1 MLCTNLLCTKNCA
14 GNEGY
19 SMTENKIILEEN
31 KNYYERFSLAVERIR
46 MIHTELWDQS
56 VTLADKHLNSYFIK
70 TSYFAL
76 QLSEIYNLS
85 KNNILKTL
93 TESELFHLNQG
104 LYEDIAP
111 AKYETS
117 YTNPAYAVKRF
128 GAETGLYLSALY
140 AELHSNIPNAIEER
154 LFNLT
159 TIFELF
165 IEIYN
170 LFEDSDCKPEQIRSA
185 LYYYFFD
192 YSDVTIKAG
201 LNDMLNPEM
210 SFIKDIIMNENLE
223 DLRYLYF
230 SGEYVTDNE
239 VKTAKYLNSLPQE
252 KIDSIAHTFT
262 QGIIKGYKV
271 YNMDMSGKKT
281 VNIRYPLGF
290 ERIIKSAVLQF
301 RENGLEPVIYR
312 ASFAI
317 GSRTSMYK
325 VGFHGASANKQF
337 EYDHRNDLALIFDKG
352 YADRQLSEYK
362 LAYESMKDAAAEF
375 AGPALI
381 ESFGEKP
388 FTPFE
393 KDCLPKYSDKH
404 QKQLIAFR
412 SEKGMLTNNYI
423 PQDKI
428 SFTII
433 AFPVPDIGRKFE
445 KIFEETVK
453 VNTLDS
459 DKYEKIQTNIINAL
473 DKGDYV
479 TVTGRGNNHTDM
491 KINLVKKTVPEKQT
505 VFENCLDDVNIPLG
519 EVFTSPELKGTEGVL
534 HVTEVY
540 LDNLKYKDLELK
552 FKDGCVTDY
561 TCKNFENEEENKKY
575 IHENVLYRHD
585 TLPIG
590 EFAIGTN
597 TTAYMMG
604 LKYNISG
611 LLPILIAEK
620 TGPHFAVGDTCFS
633 HEEDLVT
640 YNPDGKQ
647 MVAKENDFSKLRN
660 SEPEKAYFNCHTD
673 ITIPYSELGDIV
685 VHTENDEKITIIKN
699 GRFVLAGTEALNEV
713 FED

>member
-1 MLCTNLLCTKNCA
+1 MGCIMTNIKQIADDNIKY
-14 GNEGY
+14 E
-19 SMTENKIILEEN
+19 
-31 KNYYERFSLAVERIR
+31 ERFSLAVNRIR
-46 MIHTELWDQS
+46 TIHTELWDQTI
-56 VTLADKHLNSYFIK
+56 TLSDKHLNSYFIK

-85 KNNILKTL
+85 KSGILRTL
-93 TESELFHLNQG
+93 TETELFHLNKC
-104 LYEDIAP
+104 LYEDIE
-111 AKYETS
+111 KGRYETS

-128 GAETGLYLSALY
+128 GQETGVYLSALY
-140 AELHSNIPNAIEER
+140 AELRSNIPSAIEER

-170 LFEDSDCKPEQIRSA
+170 LFEEPDFKPEQIKSA

-192 YSDVTIKAG
+192 YSDITIKAG

-230 SGEYVTDNE
+230 FGEYVTENE
-239 VKTAKYLNSLPQE
+239 INIAKYLNSLSQD
-252 KIDSIAHTFT
+252 KIDSIARTFT

-271 YNMDMSGKKT
+271 YNMDMSCKKT

-290 ERIIKSAVLQF
+290 ERIIKSAVSQF
-301 RENGLEPVIYR
+301 RDSGLEPVIYR
-312 ASFAI
+312 ASTAI
-317 GSRTSMYK
+317 TARTSMYK
-325 VGFHGASANKQF
+325 VGFHGASANKQY
-337 EYDHRNDLALIFDKG
+337 EYDHRNDLAIIFDKG
-352 YADRQLSEYK
+352 FADRQLSEYK
-362 LAYESMKDAAAEF
+362 LAYESMKDSAGEF

-388 FTPFE
+388 FTPVE

-433 AFPVPDIGRKFE
+433 AFPVPDIGKNFE

-459 DKYEKIQTNIINAL
+459 DKYEKIQTKIISAL

-479 TVTGRGNNHTDM
+479 TVTGRGNNHTDI
-491 KINLVKKTVPEKQT
+491 KVNLVKKTDPEKQT

-519 EVFTSPELKGTEGVL
+519 EVFTSPELKGTEGIL

-540 LDNLKYKDLELK
+540 LDNLKYKELELT

-561 TCKNFENEEENKKY
+561 TCKNFDNEADNKKY

-633 HEEDLVT
+633 HEEELVT
-640 YNPDGKQ
+640 CNPDGRQ

-673 ITIPYSELGDIV
+673 ITIPYSELGDII
-685 VHTENDEKITIIKN
+685 VHTCSGGTIDIIKN
-699 GRFVLAGTEALNEV
+699 GRFVLEGTEALNEV
-713 FED
+713 FDD

>member
-1 MLCTNLLCTKNCA
+1 MGCIMTNIKQIADDNIKY
-14 GNEGY
+14 E
-19 SMTENKIILEEN
+19 
-31 KNYYERFSLAVERIR
+31 ERFSLAVNRIR
-46 MIHTELWDQS
+46 TIHTELWDQTI
-56 VTLADKHLNSYFIK
+56 TLSDKHLNSYFIK

-85 KNNILKTL
+85 KSGILRTL
-93 TESELFHLNQG
+93 TETELFHLNKC
-104 LYEDIAP
+104 LYEDIE
-111 AKYETS
+111 KGRYETS

-128 GAETGLYLSALY
+128 GQETGVYLSALY
-140 AELHSNIPNAIEER
+140 AELRSNIPSAIEER

-170 LFEDSDCKPEQIRSA
+170 LFEEPDFKPEQIKSA

-192 YSDVTIKAG
+192 YSDITIKAG

-230 SGEYVTDNE
+230 FGEYVTENE
-239 VKTAKYLNSLPQE
+239 INIAKYLNSLSQD
-252 KIDSIAHTFT
+252 KIDSIARTFT

-271 YNMDMSGKKT
+271 YNMDMSCKKT

-290 ERIIKSAVLQF
+290 ERIIKSAVSQF
-301 RENGLEPVIYR
+301 RNSGLEPVIYR
-312 ASFAI
+312 ASTAI
-317 GSRTSMYK
+317 TARTSMYK
-325 VGFHGASANKQF
+325 VGFHGASANKQY
-337 EYDHRNDLALIFDKG
+337 EYDHRNDLAIIFDKG
-352 YADRQLSEYK
+352 FADRQLSEYR
-362 LAYESMKDAAAEF
+362 LAYESMKDSAGEF

-388 FTPFE
+388 FTPVE

-433 AFPVPDIGRKFE
+433 AFPVPDIGKKFE

-459 DKYEKIQTNIINAL
+459 DKYEKIQTKIISAL

-479 TVTGRGNNHTDM
+479 TVTGRGNNHTDI
-491 KINLVKKTVPEKQT
+491 KVNLVKKTDPEKQT

-519 EVFTSPELKGTEGVL
+519 EVFTSPELKGTEGIL

-540 LDNLKYKDLELK
+540 LDNLKYKELELT

-561 TCKNFENEEENKKY
+561 TCKNFDNEADNKKY

-633 HEEDLVT
+633 HEEELVT
-640 YNPDGKQ
+640 CNPDGRQ

-673 ITIPYSELGDIV
+673 ITIPYSELGDII
-685 VHTENDEKITIIKN
+685 VHTDSGETIDIIKN
-699 GRFVLAGTEALNEV
+699 GRFVLEGTEALNEV
-713 FED
+713 FDD

>member
-1 MLCTNLLCTKNCA
+1 MGCIMTNIKQIADDNIKY
-14 GNEGY
+14 E
-19 SMTENKIILEEN
+19 
-31 KNYYERFSLAVERIR
+31 ERFSLAVNRIR
-46 MIHTELWDQS
+46 TIHTELWDQTI
-56 VTLADKHLNSYFIK
+56 TLSDKHLNSYFIK

-85 KNNILKTL
+85 KSGILRTL
-93 TESELFHLNQG
+93 TETELFHLNKC
-104 LYEDIAP
+104 LYEDIE
-111 AKYETS
+111 KGRYETS

-128 GAETGLYLSALY
+128 GQETGVYLSALY
-140 AELHSNIPNAIEER
+140 AELRSNIPSAIEER

-170 LFEDSDCKPEQIRSA
+170 LFEEPDFKPEQIKSA

-192 YSDVTIKAG
+192 YSDITIKAG

-230 SGEYVTDNE
+230 FGEYVTENE
-239 VKTAKYLNSLPQE
+239 INIAKYLNRLSQD
-252 KIDSIAHTFT
+252 KIDSIARTFT

-290 ERIIKSAVLQF
+290 ERIIKSAISQF
-301 RENGLEPVIYR
+301 RDNGLEPVIYR
-312 ASFAI
+312 ASTAI
-317 GSRTSMYK
+317 TARTSMYK

-352 YADRQLSEYK
+352 FADRQLSEYK
-362 LAYESMKDAAAEF
+362 LAYEAMKDSAGEF

-388 FTPFE
+388 FTPVE

-433 AFPVPDIGRKFE
+433 AFPVPDIGKYFE

-459 DKYEKIQTNIINAL
+459 DKYEKIQTKIISAL

-479 TVTGRGNNHTDM
+479 TVTGRGSNHTDI
-491 KINLVKKTVPEKQT
+491 KVNLVKKTDPEKQT
-505 VFENCLDDVNIPLG
+505 VFENCLADVNIPLG
-519 EVFTSPELKGTEGVL
+519 EVFTSPELKGTEGIL

-540 LDNLKYKDLELK
+540 LDNLKYKELELT

-561 TCKNFENEEENKKY
+561 TCKNFENEADNKKY

-633 HEEDLVT
+633 HEEELVT

-673 ITIPYSELGDIV
+673 ITIPYSELGDII
-685 VHTENDEKITIIKN
+685 VHTGSGETIDIIKN
-699 GRFVLAGTEALNEV
+699 GRFVLEGTEALNEV
-713 FED
+713 FDD

>member
-1 MLCTNLLCTKNCA
+1 MGCIMTNIKQITDDNIKY
-14 GNEGY
+14 E
-19 SMTENKIILEEN
+19 
-31 KNYYERFSLAVERIR
+31 ERFSLAVNRIR
-46 MIHTELWDQS
+46 TIHTELWDQTI
-56 VTLADKHLNSYFIK
+56 TLSDKHLNSYFIK

-85 KNNILKTL
+85 KSGILRTL
-93 TESELFHLNQG
+93 TETELFHLNKC
-104 LYEDIAP
+104 LYEGIE
-111 AKYETS
+111 KGRYETS

-128 GAETGLYLSALY
+128 GQETGVYLSALY
-140 AELHSNIPNAIEER
+140 AELRSNIPSAIEER

-170 LFEDSDCKPEQIRSA
+170 LFEEPDFKPEQIKSA

-192 YSDVTIKAG
+192 YSDITIKAG

-230 SGEYVTDNE
+230 FGEYVTENE
-239 VKTAKYLNSLPQE
+239 INIAKYLNSLSQD
-252 KIDSIAHTFT
+252 KIDSIARTFT

-271 YNMDMSGKKT
+271 YNMDMSCKKT

-290 ERIIKSAVLQF
+290 ERIIKSAVSQF
-301 RENGLEPVIYR
+301 RDSGLEPVIYR
-312 ASFAI
+312 ASTAI
-317 GSRTSMYK
+317 TARTSMYK
-325 VGFHGASANKQF
+325 VGFHGASANKQY
-337 EYDHRNDLALIFDKG
+337 EYDHRNDLAIIFDKG
-352 YADRQLSEYK
+352 FADRQLSEYK
-362 LAYESMKDAAAEF
+362 LAYESMKDSAGEF

-388 FTPFE
+388 FTPVE

-433 AFPVPDIGRKFE
+433 AFPVPDIGKNFE

-459 DKYEKIQTNIINAL
+459 DKYEKIQTKIISAL

-479 TVTGRGNNHTDM
+479 TVTGRGNNHTDI
-491 KINLVKKTVPEKQT
+491 KVNLVKKTDPEKQT

-519 EVFTSPELKGTEGVL
+519 EVFTSPELKGTEGIL

-540 LDNLKYKDLELK
+540 LDNLKYKELELT

-561 TCKNFENEEENKKY
+561 TCKNFDNEADNKKY

-585 TLPIG
+585 TLPIS

-633 HEEDLVT
+633 HEEELVT
-640 YNPDGKQ
+640 CNPDGRQ

-673 ITIPYSELGDIV
+673 ITIPYSELGDII
-685 VHTENDEKITIIKN
+685 VHTCSGETINIIKN
-699 GRFVLAGTEALNEV
+699 GRFVLEGTEALNEV
-713 FED
+713 FDD

>member
-1 MLCTNLLCTKNCA
+1 MGCIMTNIKQIADDNIKY
-14 GNEGY
+14 E
-19 SMTENKIILEEN
+19 
-31 KNYYERFSLAVERIR
+31 ERFSLAVNRIR
-46 MIHTELWDQS
+46 TIHTELWDQTI
-56 VTLADKHLNSYFIK
+56 TLSDKHLNSYFIK

-85 KNNILKTL
+85 KSGILRTL
-93 TESELFHLNQG
+93 TETELFHLNKC
-104 LYEDIAP
+104 LYEDIE
-111 AKYETS
+111 KGRYETS

-128 GAETGLYLSALY
+128 GQETGVYLSALY
-140 AELHSNIPNAIEER
+140 AELRSNIPSAIEER

-170 LFEDSDCKPEQIRSA
+170 LFEEPDFKPEQIKSA

-192 YSDVTIKAG
+192 YSDITIKAG

-230 SGEYVTDNE
+230 FGEYVTENE
-239 VKTAKYLNSLPQE
+239 INIAKYLNSLSQD
-252 KIDSIAHTFT
+252 KIDSIARTFT

-271 YNMDMSGKKT
+271 YNMDMSCKKT

-290 ERIIKSAVLQF
+290 ERIIKSAVSQF
-301 RENGLEPVIYR
+301 RDSGLEPVIYR
-312 ASFAI
+312 ASTAI
-317 GSRTSMYK
+317 TARTSMYK
-325 VGFHGASANKQF
+325 VGFHGASANKQY
-337 EYDHRNDLALIFDKG
+337 EYDHRNDLAIIFDKG
-352 YADRQLSEYK
+352 FADRQLSEYK
-362 LAYESMKDAAAEF
+362 LAYESMKDSAGEF
-375 AGPALI
+375 AGPSLI

-388 FTPFE
+388 FTPVE

-433 AFPVPDIGRKFE
+433 AFPVPDIGKNFE

-459 DKYEKIQTNIINAL
+459 DKYEKIQTKIISAL

-479 TVTGRGNNHTDM
+479 TVTGRGNNHTDI
-491 KINLVKKTVPEKQT
+491 KVNLVKKTDPEKQT

-519 EVFTSPELKGTEGVL
+519 EVFTSPELKGTEGIL

-540 LDNLKYKDLELK
+540 LDNLKYKELELT

-561 TCKNFENEEENKKY
+561 TCKNFDNEADNKKY

-633 HEEDLVT
+633 HEEELVT
-640 YNPDGKQ
+640 CNPDGRQ

-673 ITIPYSELGDIV
+673 ITIPYSELGDII
-685 VHTENDEKITIIKN
+685 VHTCSGGTIDIIKN
-699 GRFVLAGTEALNEV
+699 GRFVLEGTEALNEV
-713 FED
+713 FDD

>member
-1 MLCTNLLCTKNCA
+1 MGCIMTNIKQIADDNIK
-14 GNEGY
+14 Y
-19 SMTENKIILEEN
+19 D
-31 KNYYERFSLAVERIR
+31 ERFSLAVNRIR
-46 MIHTELWDQS
+46 TIHTELWDQTI
-56 VTLADKHLNSYFIK
+56 TLSDKHLNSYFIK

-85 KNNILKTL
+85 KSGILRTL
-93 TESELFHLNQG
+93 TETELFHLNKC
-104 LYEDIAP
+104 LYEDIE
-111 AKYETS
+111 KGRYETS

-128 GAETGLYLSALY
+128 GQETGVYLSALY
-140 AELHSNIPNAIEER
+140 AELRSNIPSAIEER

-170 LFEDSDCKPEQIRSA
+170 LFEEPDFKPEQIKSA

-192 YSDVTIKAG
+192 YSDITIKAG

-230 SGEYVTDNE
+230 FGEYVTENE
-239 VKTAKYLNSLPQE
+239 INIAKYLNSLSQD
-252 KIDSIAHTFT
+252 KIDSIARTFT

-271 YNMDMSGKKT
+271 YNMDMSCKKT

-290 ERIIKSAVLQF
+290 ERIIKSAVSQF
-301 RENGLEPVIYR
+301 RDSGLEPVIYR
-312 ASFAI
+312 ASTAI
-317 GSRTSMYK
+317 TARTSMYK
-325 VGFHGASANKQF
+325 IGFHGASANKQY
-337 EYDHRNDLALIFDKG
+337 EYDHRNDLAIIFDKG
-352 YADRQLSEYK
+352 FADRQLSEYK
-362 LAYESMKDAAAEF
+362 LAYESMKDSAGEF

-388 FTPFE
+388 FTPVE

-433 AFPVPDIGRKFE
+433 AFPVPDIGKNFE

-459 DKYEKIQTNIINAL
+459 DKYEKIQTKIISAL

-479 TVTGRGNNHTDM
+479 TVTGRGNNHTDI
-491 KINLVKKTVPEKQT
+491 KVNLVKKTDPEKQT

-519 EVFTSPELKGTEGVL
+519 EVFTSPELKGTEGIL

-540 LDNLKYKDLELK
+540 LDNLKYKELELT

-561 TCKNFENEEENKKY
+561 TCKNFDNEADNKKY

-633 HEEDLVT
+633 HEEELVT
-640 YNPDGKQ
+640 CNPDGRQ

-660 SEPEKAYFNCHTD
+660 CEPEKAYFNCHTD
-673 ITIPYSELGDIV
+673 ITIPYSELGDII
-685 VHTENDEKITIIKN
+685 VHTCSGETIDIIKN
-699 GRFVLAGTEALNEV
+699 GRFVLEGTEALNEV
-713 FED
+713 FDD

>member
-1 MLCTNLLCTKNCA
+1 MGCI
-14 GNEGY
+14 
-19 SMTENKIILEEN
+19 MTDIKQIADDNIKYE
-31 KNYYERFSLAVERIR
+31 ERFSLAVNRIR
-46 MIHTELWDQS
+46 TIHTELWDQTI
-56 VTLADKHLNSYFIK
+56 TLSDKHLNSYFIK

-85 KNNILKTL
+85 KSGILRTL
-93 TESELFHLNQG
+93 TETELFHLNKC
-104 LYEDIAP
+104 LYEDIE
-111 AKYETS
+111 KGRYETS

-128 GAETGLYLSALY
+128 GQETGVYLSALY
-140 AELHSNIPNAIEER
+140 AELRSNIPSAIEER

-170 LFEDSDCKPEQIRSA
+170 LFEEPDFKPEQIKSA

-192 YSDVTIKAG
+192 YSDITIKAG

-230 SGEYVTDNE
+230 FGEYVTENE
-239 VKTAKYLNSLPQE
+239 INIAKYLNSLSQD
-252 KIDSIAHTFT
+252 KIDSIARTFT

-271 YNMDMSGKKT
+271 YNMDMSCKKT

-290 ERIIKSAVLQF
+290 ERIIKSAVSQF
-301 RENGLEPVIYR
+301 RDSGLEPVIYR
-312 ASFAI
+312 ASTAI
-317 GSRTSMYK
+317 TARTSMYK
-325 VGFHGASANKQF
+325 VGFHGASANKQY
-337 EYDHRNDLALIFDKG
+337 EYDHRNDLAIIFDKG
-352 YADRQLSEYK
+352 FADRQLSEYK
-362 LAYESMKDAAAEF
+362 LAYESMKDSAGEF

-388 FTPFE
+388 FTPVE

-433 AFPVPDIGRKFE
+433 AFPVPDIGKNFE

-459 DKYEKIQTNIINAL
+459 DKYEKIQTKIISAL

-479 TVTGRGNNHTDM
+479 TVTGRGNNHTDI
-491 KINLVKKTVPEKQT
+491 KVNLVKKTDPEKQT

-519 EVFTSPELKGTEGVL
+519 EVFTSPELKGTEGIL

-540 LDNLKYKDLELK
+540 LDNLKYKELELT

-561 TCKNFENEEENKKY
+561 TCKNFDNEADNKKY

-633 HEEDLVT
+633 HEEELVT
-640 YNPDGKQ
+640 CNPDGRQ

-673 ITIPYSELGDIV
+673 ITIPYSELGDII
-685 VHTENDEKITIIKN
+685 VHTDSGETINIIKN
-699 GRFVLAGTEALNEV
+699 GRFVLEGTEALNEV
-713 FED
+713 FDD

>member
-1 MLCTNLLCTKNCA
+1 MGRIMTKIKLIA
-14 GNEGY
+14 D
-19 SMTENKIILEEN
+19 ENIKYE
-31 KNYYERFSLAVERIR
+31 ERFNLAVNRIR
-46 MIHTELWDQS
+46 TIHTELWDQT
-56 VTLADKHLNSYFIK
+56 VTLSDKHLNSYFIK

-85 KNNILKTL
+85 KSGVLRTL
-93 TESELFHLNQG
+93 TETELFHLNKS
-104 LYEDIAP
+104 LYEDIEADR
-111 AKYETS
+111 YETS

-128 GAETGLYLSALY
+128 SQETGLYLSALY
-140 AELHSNIPNAIEER
+140 AELRSNIPNAIEEH

-170 LFEDSDCKPEQIRSA
+170 LFEEPDCKPEQIKSA

-192 YSDVTIKAG
+192 YSDITIKAG
-201 LNDMLNPEM
+201 LNNMLNPEM
-210 SFIKDIIMNENLE
+210 SFIKDIIINENLE

-230 SGEYVTDNE
+230 FGEYVTENE
-239 VKTAKYLNSLPQE
+239 INIAKYLNRLSQD
-252 KIDSIAHTFT
+252 KIDSIARTFT

-290 ERIIKSAVLQF
+290 ERIIKSAISQF
-301 RENGLEPVIYR
+301 RDNGLEPVIYR
-312 ASFAI
+312 ASTAI
-317 GSRTSMYK
+317 TARTSMYK

-352 YADRQLSEYK
+352 FADRQLSEYK
-362 LAYESMKDAAAEF
+362 LAYEAMKDSASEF

-388 FTPFE
+388 FTPIE

-404 QKQLIAFR
+404 QKQLITFR

-433 AFPVPDIGRKFE
+433 AFPVPDIGKDFE
-445 KIFEETVK
+445 RIFEETVK

-459 DKYEKIQTNIINAL
+459 DKYEKIQTKIISAL

-479 TVTGRGNNHTDM
+479 TVTGRGSNHTDI
-491 KINLVKKTVPEKQT
+491 KVNLVKKTDPEKQT
-505 VFENCLDDVNIPLG
+505 VFENCLADVNIPLG
-519 EVFTSPELKGTEGVL
+519 EVFTSPELKGTEGIL

-540 LDNLKYKDLELK
+540 LDNLKYKELELT
-552 FKDGCVTDY
+552 FKDGCVIDY
-561 TCKNFENEEENKKY
+561 TCKNFENEADNKKY

-633 HEEDLVT
+633 HEEELVT

-673 ITIPYSELGDIV
+673 ITIPYSELGDII
-685 VHTENDEKITIIKN
+685 VHTGSGETIDIIKN
-699 GRFVLAGTEALNEV
+699 GRFVLEGTEALNEV
-713 FED
+713 FDD

>member
-1 MLCTNLLCTKNCA
+1 MGCIMTNIKQIADDNIK
-14 GNEGY
+14 Y
-19 SMTENKIILEEN
+19 D
-31 KNYYERFSLAVERIR
+31 ERFSLAVNRIR
-46 MIHTELWDQS
+46 TIHTELWDQTI
-56 VTLADKHLNSYFIK
+56 TLSDKHLNSYFIK

-85 KNNILKTL
+85 KSGILRTL
-93 TESELFHLNQG
+93 TETELFHLNKC
-104 LYEDIAP
+104 LYEDIE
-111 AKYETS
+111 KGRYETS

-128 GAETGLYLSALY
+128 GQETGVYLSALY
-140 AELHSNIPNAIEER
+140 AELRSNIPSAIEER

-170 LFEDSDCKPEQIRSA
+170 LFEEPDFKPEQIKSA

-192 YSDVTIKAG
+192 YSDITIKAG

-230 SGEYVTDNE
+230 FGEYVTENE
-239 VKTAKYLNSLPQE
+239 INIAKYLNSLSQD
-252 KIDSIAHTFT
+252 KIDSIARTFT

-271 YNMDMSGKKT
+271 YNMDMSCKKT

-290 ERIIKSAVLQF
+290 ERIIKSAVSQF
-301 RENGLEPVIYR
+301 RDSGLEPVIYR
-312 ASFAI
+312 ASTAI
-317 GSRTSMYK
+317 TARTSMYK
-325 VGFHGASANKQF
+325 IGFHGASANKQY
-337 EYDHRNDLALIFDKG
+337 EYDHRNDLAIIFDKG
-352 YADRQLSEYK
+352 FADRQLSEYK
-362 LAYESMKDAAAEF
+362 LAYESMKDSAGEF

-388 FTPFE
+388 FTPVE

-433 AFPVPDIGRKFE
+433 AFPVPDIGKNFE

-459 DKYEKIQTNIINAL
+459 DKYEKIQTKIISAL

-479 TVTGRGNNHTDM
+479 TVTGRGNNHTDI
-491 KINLVKKTVPEKQT
+491 KVNLVKKTDPEKQT

-519 EVFTSPELKGTEGVL
+519 EVFTSPELKGTEGIL

-540 LDNLKYKDLELK
+540 LDNLKYKELELT

-561 TCKNFENEEENKKY
+561 TCKNFDNEADNKKY

-633 HEEDLVT
+633 HEEELVT
-640 YNPDGKQ
+640 CNPDGRQ

-673 ITIPYSELGDIV
+673 ITIPYSELGDII
-685 VHTENDEKITIIKN
+685 VHTDSGETINIIKN
-699 GRFVLAGTEALNEV
+699 GRFVLEGTEALNEV
-713 FED
+713 FDD

>member
-1 MLCTNLLCTKNCA
+1 MGCIMTNIKQIADDNIKY
-14 GNEGY
+14 E
-19 SMTENKIILEEN
+19 
-31 KNYYERFSLAVERIR
+31 ERFSLAVNRIR
-46 MIHTELWDQS
+46 TIHTELWDQTI
-56 VTLADKHLNSYFIK
+56 TLSDKHLNSYCIK

-85 KNNILKTL
+85 KSGILRTL
-93 TESELFHLNQG
+93 TETELFHLNKC
-104 LYEDIAP
+104 LYEDIE
-111 AKYETS
+111 KGRYETS

-128 GAETGLYLSALY
+128 GQETGVYLSALY
-140 AELHSNIPNAIEER
+140 AELRSNIPSAIEER

-170 LFEDSDCKPEQIRSA
+170 LFEEPDFKPEQIKSA

-192 YSDVTIKAG
+192 YSDITIKAG

-230 SGEYVTDNE
+230 FGEYVTENE
-239 VKTAKYLNSLPQE
+239 INIAKYLNSLSQD
-252 KIDSIAHTFT
+252 KIDSIARTFT

-271 YNMDMSGKKT
+271 YNMDMSCKKT

-290 ERIIKSAVLQF
+290 ERIIKSAVSQF
-301 RENGLEPVIYR
+301 RDSGLEPVIYR
-312 ASFAI
+312 ASTAI
-317 GSRTSMYK
+317 TARTSMYK
-325 VGFHGASANKQF
+325 VGFHGASANKQY
-337 EYDHRNDLALIFDKG
+337 EYDHRNDLAIIFDKG
-352 YADRQLSEYK
+352 FADRQLSEYK
-362 LAYESMKDAAAEF
+362 LAYESMKDSAGEF

-388 FTPFE
+388 FTPVE

-433 AFPVPDIGRKFE
+433 AFPVPDIGKNFE

-459 DKYEKIQTNIINAL
+459 DKYEKIQTKIISAL

-479 TVTGRGNNHTDM
+479 TVTGRGNNHTDI
-491 KINLVKKTVPEKQT
+491 KVNLVKKTDPEKQT

-519 EVFTSPELKGTEGVL
+519 EVFTSPELKGTEGIL

-540 LDNLKYKDLELK
+540 LDNLKYKELELT

-561 TCKNFENEEENKKY
+561 TCKNFDNEADNKKY

-633 HEEDLVT
+633 HEEELVT
-640 YNPDGKQ
+640 CNPDGRQ

-673 ITIPYSELGDIV
+673 ITIPYSELGDII
-685 VHTENDEKITIIKN
+685 VHTCSGETIDIIKN
-699 GRFVLAGTEALNEV
+699 GRFVLEGTEALNEV
-713 FED
+713 FDD

>member
-1 MLCTNLLCTKNCA
+1 
-14 GNEGY
+14 
-19 SMTENKIILEEN
+19 MTENKIILEEN

-76 QLSEIYNLS
+76 QLNEIYNLS

-104 LYEDIAP
+104 LYEDIDP

-388 FTPFE
+388 FAPVE

-473 DKGDYV
+473 DKGNYV

-491 KINLVKKTVPEKQT
+491 KINLVKKTAPEKQA

-561 TCKNFENEEENKKY
+561 ACKNFENEEENKKY

-699 GRFVLAGTEALNEV
+699 GRFVLEGTEALNEV

>member
-1 MLCTNLLCTKNCA
+1 MGCIMTNIKQIADDNIKY
-14 GNEGY
+14 E
-19 SMTENKIILEEN
+19 
-31 KNYYERFSLAVERIR
+31 ERFSLAVNRIR
-46 MIHTELWDQS
+46 TIHTELWDQTI
-56 VTLADKHLNSYFIK
+56 TLSDKHLNSYFIK

-85 KNNILKTL
+85 KSGILRTL
-93 TESELFHLNQG
+93 TETELFHLNKC
-104 LYEDIAP
+104 LYEDIE
-111 AKYETS
+111 KGRYETS

-128 GAETGLYLSALY
+128 GQETGVYLSALY
-140 AELHSNIPNAIEER
+140 AELRSNIPSAIEER

-170 LFEDSDCKPEQIRSA
+170 LFEEPDFKPEQIKSA

-192 YSDVTIKAG
+192 YSDITIKAG

-230 SGEYVTDNE
+230 FGEYVTENE
-239 VKTAKYLNSLPQE
+239 INIAKYLNSLSQD
-252 KIDSIAHTFT
+252 KIDSIARTFT

-271 YNMDMSGKKT
+271 YNMDMSCKKT

-290 ERIIKSAVLQF
+290 ERIIKSAVSQF
-301 RENGLEPVIYR
+301 RDSGLEPVIYR
-312 ASFAI
+312 ASTAI
-317 GSRTSMYK
+317 TARTSMYK
-325 VGFHGASANKQF
+325 VGFHGASANKQY
-337 EYDHRNDLALIFDKG
+337 EYDHRNDLAIIFDKG
-352 YADRQLSEYK
+352 FADRQLSEYK
-362 LAYESMKDAAAEF
+362 LAYESMKDSAGEF

-388 FTPFE
+388 FTPVE

-433 AFPVPDIGRKFE
+433 AFPVPDIGKNFE

-459 DKYEKIQTNIINAL
+459 DKYEKIQTKIISAL

-479 TVTGRGNNHTDM
+479 TVTGRGNNHTDI
-491 KINLVKKTVPEKQT
+491 KVNLVKKTDPEKQT

-519 EVFTSPELKGTEGVL
+519 EVFTSPELKGTEGIL

-540 LDNLKYKDLELK
+540 LDNLKYKELELT

-561 TCKNFENEEENKKY
+561 TCKNFDNEADNKKY

-633 HEEDLVT
+633 HEEELVT
-640 YNPDGKQ
+640 CNPDGRQ

-660 SEPEKAYFNCHTD
+660 CEPEKAYFNCHTD
-673 ITIPYSELGDIV
+673 ITIPYSELGDIII
-685 VHTENDEKITIIKN
+685 HTCSGETIDIIKN
-699 GRFVLAGTEALNEV
+699 GRFVLEGTEALNEV
-713 FED
+713 FDD

>member
-1 MLCTNLLCTKNCA
+1 MGCIMTNIKQIADDNIKY
-14 GNEGY
+14 E
-19 SMTENKIILEEN
+19 
-31 KNYYERFSLAVERIR
+31 ERFSLAVNRIR
-46 MIHTELWDQS
+46 TIHTELWDQTI
-56 VTLADKHLNSYFIK
+56 TLSDKHLNSYFIK

-85 KNNILKTL
+85 KSGILRTL
-93 TESELFHLNQG
+93 TETELFHLNKC
-104 LYEDIAP
+104 LYEGIE
-111 AKYETS
+111 KGRYETS

-128 GAETGLYLSALY
+128 GQETGVYLSALY
-140 AELHSNIPNAIEER
+140 AELRSNIPSAIEER

-170 LFEDSDCKPEQIRSA
+170 LFEEPDFKPEQIKSA

-192 YSDVTIKAG
+192 YSDITIKAG

-230 SGEYVTDNE
+230 FGEYVTENE
-239 VKTAKYLNSLPQE
+239 INIAKYLNSLSQD
-252 KIDSIAHTFT
+252 KIDSIARTFT

-271 YNMDMSGKKT
+271 YNMDMSCKKT

-290 ERIIKSAVLQF
+290 ERIIKSAVSQF
-301 RENGLEPVIYR
+301 RDSGLEPVIYR
-312 ASFAI
+312 ASTAI
-317 GSRTSMYK
+317 TARTSMYK
-325 VGFHGASANKQF
+325 VGFHGASANKQY
-337 EYDHRNDLALIFDKG
+337 EYDHRNDLAIIFDKG
-352 YADRQLSEYK
+352 FADRQLSEYR
-362 LAYESMKDAAAEF
+362 LAYESMKDSAGEF

-388 FTPFE
+388 FTPVE

-433 AFPVPDIGRKFE
+433 AFPVPDIGKKFE

-459 DKYEKIQTNIINAL
+459 DKYEKIQTKIISAL

-479 TVTGRGNNHTDM
+479 TVTGRGNNHTDI
-491 KINLVKKTVPEKQT
+491 KVNLVKKTDPEKQT

-519 EVFTSPELKGTEGVL
+519 EVFTSPELKGTEGIL

-540 LDNLKYKDLELK
+540 LDNLKYKELELT

-561 TCKNFENEEENKKY
+561 TCKNFDNEADNKKY

-633 HEEDLVT
+633 HEEELVT
-640 YNPDGKQ
+640 CNPDGRQ

-673 ITIPYSELGDIV
+673 ITIPYSELGDII
-685 VHTENDEKITIIKN
+685 VHTCSGETIDIIKN
-699 GRFVLAGTEALNEV
+699 GRFVLEGTEALNEV
-713 FED
+713 FDD

>member
-1 MLCTNLLCTKNCA
+1 MGCIMTNIKQIADDNIKY
-14 GNEGY
+14 E
-19 SMTENKIILEEN
+19 
-31 KNYYERFSLAVERIR
+31 ERFSLAVNRIR
-46 MIHTELWDQS
+46 TIHTELWDQTI
-56 VTLADKHLNSYFIK
+56 TLSDKHLNSYFIK

-85 KNNILKTL
+85 KSGILRTL
-93 TESELFHLNQG
+93 TETELFHLNKC
-104 LYEDIAP
+104 LYEDIE
-111 AKYETS
+111 KGRYETS

-128 GAETGLYLSALY
+128 GQETGVYLSALY
-140 AELHSNIPNAIEER
+140 AELRSNIPSAIEER

-170 LFEDSDCKPEQIRSA
+170 LFEEPDFKPEQIKSA

-192 YSDVTIKAG
+192 YSDITIKAG

-223 DLRYLYF
+223 NLRYLYF
-230 SGEYVTDNE
+230 FGEYVTENE
-239 VKTAKYLNSLPQE
+239 INIAKYLNSLSQD
-252 KIDSIAHTFT
+252 KIDSIARTFT

-271 YNMDMSGKKT
+271 YNMDMSCKKT

-290 ERIIKSAVLQF
+290 ERIIKSAVSQF
-301 RENGLEPVIYR
+301 RDSGLEPVIYR
-312 ASFAI
+312 ASTAI
-317 GSRTSMYK
+317 TARTSMYK
-325 VGFHGASANKQF
+325 VGFHGASANKQY
-337 EYDHRNDLALIFDKG
+337 EYDHRNDLAIIFDKG
-352 YADRQLSEYK
+352 FADRQLSEYK
-362 LAYESMKDAAAEF
+362 LAYESMKDSAGEF

-388 FTPFE
+388 FTPVE

-433 AFPVPDIGRKFE
+433 AFPVPDIGKKFE

-459 DKYEKIQTNIINAL
+459 DKYEKIQTKIISAL

-479 TVTGRGNNHTDM
+479 TVTGRGNNHTDI
-491 KINLVKKTVPEKQT
+491 KVNLVKKTDPEKQT

-519 EVFTSPELKGTEGVL
+519 EVFTSPELKGTEGIL

-540 LDNLKYKDLELK
+540 LDNLKYKELELT

-561 TCKNFENEEENKKY
+561 TCKNFDNEADNKKY

-633 HEEDLVT
+633 HEEELVT
-640 YNPDGKQ
+640 CNPDGRQ

-673 ITIPYSELGDIV
+673 ITIPYSELGDII
-685 VHTENDEKITIIKN
+685 VHTCSGETIDIIKN
-699 GRFVLAGTEALNEV
+699 GRFVLEGTEALNEV
-713 FED
+713 FDD

>member
-1 MLCTNLLCTKNCA
+1 MGCIMTNIKQIADDNIKY
-14 GNEGY
+14 E
-19 SMTENKIILEEN
+19 
-31 KNYYERFSLAVERIR
+31 ERFSLAVNRIR
-46 MIHTELWDQS
+46 TIHTELWDQTI
-56 VTLADKHLNSYFIK
+56 TLSDKHLNSYFIK

-85 KNNILKTL
+85 KSGILRTL
-93 TESELFHLNQG
+93 TETELFHLNKC
-104 LYEDIAP
+104 LYEDIE
-111 AKYETS
+111 KGRYETS

-128 GAETGLYLSALY
+128 GQETGVYLSALY
-140 AELHSNIPNAIEER
+140 AELRSNIPSAIEER

-170 LFEDSDCKPEQIRSA
+170 LFEEPDFKPEQIKSA

-192 YSDVTIKAG
+192 YSDITIKAG

-230 SGEYVTDNE
+230 FGEYVTENE
-239 VKTAKYLNSLPQE
+239 INIAKYLNSLSQD

-271 YNMDMSGKKT
+271 YNMDMSCKKT

-290 ERIIKSAVLQF
+290 ERIIKSAVSQF
-301 RENGLEPVIYR
+301 RDSGLEPVIYR
-312 ASFAI
+312 ASTAI
-317 GSRTSMYK
+317 TARTSMYK
-325 VGFHGASANKQF
+325 VGFHGASANKQY
-337 EYDHRNDLALIFDKG
+337 EYDHRNDLAIIFDKG
-352 YADRQLSEYK
+352 FADRQLSEYK
-362 LAYESMKDAAAEF
+362 LAYESMKDSAGEF

-388 FTPFE
+388 FTPVE

-433 AFPVPDIGRKFE
+433 AFPVPDIGKNFE

-459 DKYEKIQTNIINAL
+459 DKYEKIQTKIISAL

-479 TVTGRGNNHTDM
+479 TVTGRGNNHTDI
-491 KINLVKKTVPEKQT
+491 KVNLVKKTDPEKQT

-519 EVFTSPELKGTEGVL
+519 EVFTSPELKGTEGIL

-540 LDNLKYKDLELK
+540 LDNLKYKELELT

-561 TCKNFENEEENKKY
+561 TCKNFDNEADNKKY

-633 HEEDLVT
+633 HEEELVT
-640 YNPDGKQ
+640 CNPDGRQ

-673 ITIPYSELGDIV
+673 ITIPYSELGDII
-685 VHTENDEKITIIKN
+685 VHTCSGETINIIKN
-699 GRFVLAGTEALNEV
+699 GRFVLEGTEALNEV
-713 FED
+713 FDD

>member
-1 MLCTNLLCTKNCA
+1 MGCIMTNIKQIADDNIKY
-14 GNEGY
+14 E
-19 SMTENKIILEEN
+19 
-31 KNYYERFSLAVERIR
+31 ERFSLAVNRIR
-46 MIHTELWDQS
+46 TIHTELWDQTI
-56 VTLADKHLNSYFIK
+56 TLSDKHLNSYFIK

-85 KNNILKTL
+85 KSGILRTL
-93 TESELFHLNQG
+93 TETELFHLNKC
-104 LYEDIAP
+104 LYEGIE
-111 AKYETS
+111 KGRYETS

-128 GAETGLYLSALY
+128 GQETGVYLSALY
-140 AELHSNIPNAIEER
+140 AELRSNIPSAIEER

-170 LFEDSDCKPEQIRSA
+170 LFEEPDFKPEQIKSA

-192 YSDVTIKAG
+192 YSDITIKAG

-230 SGEYVTDNE
+230 FGEYVTENE
-239 VKTAKYLNSLPQE
+239 INIAKYLNSLSQD

-271 YNMDMSGKKT
+271 YNMDMSCKKT

-290 ERIIKSAVLQF
+290 ERIIKSAVSQF
-301 RENGLEPVIYR
+301 RDSGLEPVIYR
-312 ASFAI
+312 ASTAI
-317 GSRTSMYK
+317 TARTSMYK
-325 VGFHGASANKQF
+325 VGFHGASANKQY
-337 EYDHRNDLALIFDKG
+337 EYDHRNDLAIIFDKG
-352 YADRQLSEYK
+352 FADRQLSEYK
-362 LAYESMKDAAAEF
+362 LAYESMKDSAGEF

-388 FTPFE
+388 FTPVE

-433 AFPVPDIGRKFE
+433 AFPVPDIGKNFE

-459 DKYEKIQTNIINAL
+459 DKYEKIQTKIISAL

-479 TVTGRGNNHTDM
+479 TVTGRGNNHTDI
-491 KINLVKKTVPEKQT
+491 KVNLVKKTAPEKQT

-519 EVFTSPELKGTEGVL
+519 EVFTSPELKGTEGIL

-540 LDNLKYKDLELK
+540 LDNLKYKELELT

-561 TCKNFENEEENKKY
+561 TCKNFDNEADNKKY

-633 HEEDLVT
+633 HEEELVT
-640 YNPDGKQ
+640 CNPDGRQ

-673 ITIPYSELGDIV
+673 ITIPYSELGDII
-685 VHTENDEKITIIKN
+685 VHTDSGETINIIKN
-699 GRFVLAGTEALNEV
+699 GRFVLEGTEALNEV
-713 FED
+713 FDD

>member
-1 MLCTNLLCTKNCA
+1 MGCIMTNIKQIADDNIKY
-14 GNEGY
+14 E
-19 SMTENKIILEEN
+19 
-31 KNYYERFSLAVERIR
+31 ERFSLAVNRIR
-46 MIHTELWDQS
+46 TIHTELWDQTI
-56 VTLADKHLNSYFIK
+56 TLSDKHLNSYFIK

-85 KNNILKTL
+85 KSGILRTL
-93 TESELFHLNQG
+93 TETELFHLNKC
-104 LYEDIAP
+104 LYEDIE
-111 AKYETS
+111 KGRYETS

-128 GAETGLYLSALY
+128 GQETGLYLSALY
-140 AELHSNIPNAIEER
+140 AELRSNIPNAIEEH

-170 LFEDSDCKPEQIRSA
+170 LFEEPDCKPEQIKSA

-192 YSDVTIKAG
+192 YSDITIKAG
-201 LNDMLNPEM
+201 LNNMLNPEM
-210 SFIKDIIMNENLE
+210 SFIKDIIINENLE

-230 SGEYVTDNE
+230 FGEYVTENE
-239 VKTAKYLNSLPQE
+239 INIAKYLNRLSQD
-252 KIDSIAHTFT
+252 KIDSIARTFT

-290 ERIIKSAVLQF
+290 ERIIKSAISQF
-301 RENGLEPVIYR
+301 RDNGLEPVIYR
-312 ASFAI
+312 ASTAI
-317 GSRTSMYK
+317 TARTSMYK

-352 YADRQLSEYK
+352 FADRQLSEYK
-362 LAYESMKDAAAEF
+362 LAYEAMKDSASEF

-388 FTPFE
+388 FTPIE

-433 AFPVPDIGRKFE
+433 AFPVPDIGKDFE

-459 DKYEKIQTNIINAL
+459 DKYEKIQTKIISAL

-479 TVTGRGNNHTDM
+479 TVTGRGSNHTDI
-491 KINLVKKTVPEKQT
+491 KVNLVKKTDPEKQT
-505 VFENCLDDVNIPLG
+505 VFENCLADVNIPLG
-519 EVFTSPELKGTEGVL
+519 EVFTSPELKGTEGIL

-540 LDNLKYKDLELK
+540 LDNLKYKELELT

-561 TCKNFENEEENKKY
+561 TCKNFENEADNKKY

-633 HEEDLVT
+633 HEEELVT

-673 ITIPYSELGDIV
+673 ITIPYSELGDII
-685 VHTENDEKITIIKN
+685 VHTGSGETIDIIKN
-699 GRFVLAGTEALNEV
+699 GRFVLEGTEALNEV
-713 FED
+713 FDD

>member
-1 MLCTNLLCTKNCA
+1 MGCIMTNIKQIADDNIKY
-14 GNEGY
+14 E
-19 SMTENKIILEEN
+19 
-31 KNYYERFSLAVERIR
+31 ERFSLAVNRIR
-46 MIHTELWDQS
+46 TIHTELWDQTI
-56 VTLADKHLNSYFIK
+56 TLSDKHLNSYFIK

-85 KNNILKTL
+85 KSGILRTL
-93 TESELFHLNQG
+93 TETELFHLNKC
-104 LYEDIAP
+104 LYEDIE
-111 AKYETS
+111 KGRYETS

-128 GAETGLYLSALY
+128 GQETGVYLSALY
-140 AELHSNIPNAIEER
+140 AELRSNIPSAIEER

-170 LFEDSDCKPEQIRSA
+170 LFEEPDFKPEQIKSA

-192 YSDVTIKAG
+192 YSDITIKAG

-230 SGEYVTDNE
+230 FGEYVTENE
-239 VKTAKYLNSLPQE
+239 INIAKYLNSLSQD
-252 KIDSIAHTFT
+252 KIDSIARTFT

-271 YNMDMSGKKT
+271 YNMDMSCKKT

-290 ERIIKSAVLQF
+290 ERIIKSAVSQF
-301 RENGLEPVIYR
+301 RDSGLEPVIYR
-312 ASFAI
+312 ASTAI
-317 GSRTSMYK
+317 TARTSMYK
-325 VGFHGASANKQF
+325 VGFHGASANKQY
-337 EYDHRNDLALIFDKG
+337 EYDHRNDLAIIFDKG
-352 YADRQLSEYK
+352 LADRQLSEYK
-362 LAYESMKDAAAEF
+362 LAYESMKDSAGEF

-388 FTPFE
+388 FTPVE

-433 AFPVPDIGRKFE
+433 AFPVPDIGKNFE

-459 DKYEKIQTNIINAL
+459 DKYEKIQTKIISAL

-479 TVTGRGNNHTDM
+479 TVTGRGNNHTDI
-491 KINLVKKTVPEKQT
+491 KVNLVKKTDPEKQT

-519 EVFTSPELKGTEGVL
+519 EVFTSPELKGTEGIL

-540 LDNLKYKDLELK
+540 LDNLKYKELELT

-561 TCKNFENEEENKKY
+561 TCKNFDNEADNKKY

-633 HEEDLVT
+633 HEEELVT
-640 YNPDGKQ
+640 CNPDGRQ

-673 ITIPYSELGDIV
+673 ITIPYSELGDII
-685 VHTENDEKITIIKN
+685 VHTCSGETIDIIKN
-699 GRFVLAGTEALNEV
+699 GRFVLEGTEALNEV
-713 FED
+713 FDD

>member
-1 MLCTNLLCTKNCA
+1 MGCIMTNIKQIADDNIKY
-14 GNEGY
+14 E
-19 SMTENKIILEEN
+19 
-31 KNYYERFSLAVERIR
+31 ERFSLAVNRIR
-46 MIHTELWDQS
+46 TIHTELWDQTI
-56 VTLADKHLNSYFIK
+56 TLSDKHLNSYFIK

-85 KNNILKTL
+85 KSGILRTL
-93 TESELFHLNQG
+93 TETELFHLNKC
-104 LYEDIAP
+104 LYEDIE
-111 AKYETS
+111 KGRYETS

-128 GAETGLYLSALY
+128 GQETGVYLSALY
-140 AELHSNIPNAIEER
+140 AELRSNIPSAIEER

-170 LFEDSDCKPEQIRSA
+170 LFEEPDFKPEQIKSA

-192 YSDVTIKAG
+192 YSDITIKAG

-230 SGEYVTDNE
+230 FGEYVTENE
-239 VKTAKYLNSLPQE
+239 INIAKYLNSLSQD
-252 KIDSIAHTFT
+252 KIDSIARTFT

-271 YNMDMSGKKT
+271 YNMDMSCKKT

-290 ERIIKSAVLQF
+290 ERIIKSAVSQF
-301 RENGLEPVIYR
+301 RDSGLEPVIYR
-312 ASFAI
+312 ASTAI
-317 GSRTSMYK
+317 TARTSMYK
-325 VGFHGASANKQF
+325 VGFHGASANKQY
-337 EYDHRNDLALIFDKG
+337 EYDHRNDLAIIFDKG
-352 YADRQLSEYK
+352 FADRQLSEYK
-362 LAYESMKDAAAEF
+362 LAYESMKDSAGEF

-388 FTPFE
+388 FTPVE

-433 AFPVPDIGRKFE
+433 AFPVPDIGKNFE

-459 DKYEKIQTNIINAL
+459 DKYEKIQTKIISAL

-479 TVTGRGNNHTDM
+479 TVTGRGNNHTDI
-491 KINLVKKTVPEKQT
+491 KVNLVKKTDPEKQT

-519 EVFTSPELKGTEGVL
+519 EVFTSPELKGTEGIL

-540 LDNLKYKDLELK
+540 LDNLKYKELELT

-561 TCKNFENEEENKKY
+561 TCKNFDNEADNKKY

-633 HEEDLVT
+633 HEEELVT
-640 YNPDGKQ
+640 CNPDGRQ

-673 ITIPYSELGDIV
+673 FTIPYSELGDII
-685 VHTENDEKITIIKN
+685 VHTCSGETIDIIKN
-699 GRFVLAGTEALNEV
+699 GRFVLEGTEALNEV
-713 FED
+713 FDD

>member
-1 MLCTNLLCTKNCA
+1 MGCIMTNIKQIADDNIKY
-14 GNEGY
+14 E
-19 SMTENKIILEEN
+19 
-31 KNYYERFSLAVERIR
+31 ERFSLAVNRIR
-46 MIHTELWDQS
+46 TIHTELWDQTI
-56 VTLADKHLNSYFIK
+56 TLSDKHLNSYFIK

-85 KNNILKTL
+85 KSGILRTL
-93 TESELFHLNQG
+93 TETELFHLNKC
-104 LYEDIAP
+104 LYEDIE
-111 AKYETS
+111 KDRYETS

-128 GAETGLYLSALY
+128 GQETGVYLSALY
-140 AELHSNIPNAIEER
+140 AELRSNIPSAIEER

-170 LFEDSDCKPEQIRSA
+170 LFEEPDFKPEQIKSA

-192 YSDVTIKAG
+192 YSDITIKAG

-230 SGEYVTDNE
+230 FGEYVTENE
-239 VKTAKYLNSLPQE
+239 INIAKYLNSLSQD
-252 KIDSIAHTFT
+252 KIDSIARTFT

-271 YNMDMSGKKT
+271 YNMDMSCKKT

-290 ERIIKSAVLQF
+290 ERIIKSAVSQF
-301 RENGLEPVIYR
+301 RDSGLEPVIYR
-312 ASFAI
+312 ASTAI
-317 GSRTSMYK
+317 TARTSMYK
-325 VGFHGASANKQF
+325 VGFHGASANKQY
-337 EYDHRNDLALIFDKG
+337 EYDHRNDLAIIFDKG
-352 YADRQLSEYK
+352 FADRQLSEYK
-362 LAYESMKDAAAEF
+362 LAYESMKDSAGEF

-388 FTPFE
+388 FTPVE

-433 AFPVPDIGRKFE
+433 AFPVPDIGKNFK

-459 DKYEKIQTNIINAL
+459 DKYEKIQTKIISAL

-479 TVTGRGNNHTDM
+479 TVTGRGNNHTDI
-491 KINLVKKTVPEKQT
+491 KVNLVKKTDPEKQT

-519 EVFTSPELKGTEGVL
+519 EVFTSPELKGTEGIL

-540 LDNLKYKDLELK
+540 LDNLKYKELELT

-561 TCKNFENEEENKKY
+561 TCKNFDNEADNKKY

-633 HEEDLVT
+633 HEEELVT
-640 YNPDGKQ
+640 CNPDGRQ

-660 SEPEKAYFNCHTD
+660 CEPEKAYFNCHTD
-673 ITIPYSELGDIV
+673 ITIPYSELGDII
-685 VHTENDEKITIIKN
+685 VHTSSSETIDIIKN
-699 GRFVLAGTEALNEV
+699 GRFVLEGTEALNEV
-713 FED
+713 FDD

>member
-1 MLCTNLLCTKNCA
+1 MGCIMTNIKQIADDNIKY
-14 GNEGY
+14 E
-19 SMTENKIILEEN
+19 
-31 KNYYERFSLAVERIR
+31 ERFSLAVNRIR
-46 MIHTELWDQS
+46 TIHTELWDQTI
-56 VTLADKHLNSYFIK
+56 TLSDKHLNSYFIK

-85 KNNILKTL
+85 KSGILRTL
-93 TESELFHLNQG
+93 TETELFHLNKC
-104 LYEDIAP
+104 LYEDIE
-111 AKYETS
+111 KSRYETS

-128 GAETGLYLSALY
+128 GQETGVYLSALY
-140 AELHSNIPNAIEER
+140 AELRSNIPSAIEER

-170 LFEDSDCKPEQIRSA
+170 LFEEPDFKPEQIKSA

-192 YSDVTIKAG
+192 YSDITIKAC

-230 SGEYVTDNE
+230 FGEYVTKNE
-239 VKTAKYLNSLPQE
+239 INIAKYLNSLSQD
-252 KIDSIAHTFT
+252 KIDSIARTFT

-271 YNMDMSGKKT
+271 YNMDMSCKKT

-290 ERIIKSAVLQF
+290 ERIIKSAVSQF
-301 RENGLEPVIYR
+301 RDSGLEPVIYR
-312 ASFAI
+312 ASTAI
-317 GSRTSMYK
+317 TARTSMYK
-325 VGFHGASANKQF
+325 VGFHGASANKQY
-337 EYDHRNDLALIFDKG
+337 EYDHRNDLAIIFDKG
-352 YADRQLSEYK
+352 FADRQLSEYK
-362 LAYESMKDAAAEF
+362 LAYESMKDSAGEF

-388 FTPFE
+388 FTPVE

-433 AFPVPDIGRKFE
+433 AFPVPDIGKNFE

-459 DKYEKIQTNIINAL
+459 DKYEKIQTKIISAL

-479 TVTGRGNNHTDM
+479 TVTGRGNNHTDI
-491 KINLVKKTVPEKQT
+491 KVNLVKKTDPEKQT

-519 EVFTSPELKGTEGVL
+519 EVFTSPELKGTEGIL

-540 LDNLKYKDLELK
+540 LDNLKYKELELT

-561 TCKNFENEEENKKY
+561 TCKNFDNEADNKKY

-633 HEEDLVT
+633 HEEELVT
-640 YNPDGKQ
+640 CNPDGRQ

-660 SEPEKAYFNCHTD
+660 CEPEKAYFNCHTD
-673 ITIPYSELGDIV
+673 ITIPYSELGDII
-685 VHTENDEKITIIKN
+685 VHTSSSETIDIIKN
-699 GRFVLAGTEALNEV
+699 GRFVLEGTEALNEV
-713 FED
+713 FDD

>member
-1 MLCTNLLCTKNCA
+1 MGCIMTNIKQIADDNIKY
-14 GNEGY
+14 E
-19 SMTENKIILEEN
+19 
-31 KNYYERFSLAVERIR
+31 ERFSLAVNRIR
-46 MIHTELWDQS
+46 TIHTELWDQTI
-56 VTLADKHLNSYFIK
+56 TLSDKHLNSYFIK

-85 KNNILKTL
+85 KSGILRTL
-93 TESELFHLNQG
+93 TETELFHLNKC
-104 LYEDIAP
+104 LYEGIE
-111 AKYETS
+111 KGRYETS

-128 GAETGLYLSALY
+128 GQETGVYLSALY
-140 AELHSNIPNAIEER
+140 AELRSNIPSAIEER

-170 LFEDSDCKPEQIRSA
+170 LFEEPDFKPEQIKSA

-192 YSDVTIKAG
+192 YSDITIKAC

-230 SGEYVTDNE
+230 FGEYVTKNE
-239 VKTAKYLNSLPQE
+239 INIAKYLNSLSQD
-252 KIDSIAHTFT
+252 KIDSIARTFT

-271 YNMDMSGKKT
+271 YNMDMSCKKT

-290 ERIIKSAVLQF
+290 ERIIKSAVSQF
-301 RENGLEPVIYR
+301 RDSGLEPVIYR
-312 ASFAI
+312 ASTAI
-317 GSRTSMYK
+317 TARTSMYK
-325 VGFHGASANKQF
+325 VGFHGASANKQY
-337 EYDHRNDLALIFDKG
+337 EYDHRNDLAIIFDKG
-352 YADRQLSEYK
+352 FADRQLSEYK
-362 LAYESMKDAAAEF
+362 LAYESMKDSAGEF

-388 FTPFE
+388 FTPVE

-433 AFPVPDIGRKFE
+433 AFPVPDIGKNFE

-459 DKYEKIQTNIINAL
+459 DKYEKIQTKIISAL

-479 TVTGRGNNHTDM
+479 TVTGRGNNHTDI
-491 KINLVKKTVPEKQT
+491 KVNLVKKTDPEKQT

-519 EVFTSPELKGTEGVL
+519 EVFTSPELKGTEGIL

-540 LDNLKYKDLELK
+540 LDNLKYKELELT

-561 TCKNFENEEENKKY
+561 TCKNFDNEADNKKY

-633 HEEDLVT
+633 HEEELVT
-640 YNPDGKQ
+640 CNPDGRQ

-673 ITIPYSELGDIV
+673 ITIPYSELGDII
-685 VHTENDEKITIIKN
+685 VHTSSSETIDIIKN
-699 GRFVLAGTEALNEV
+699 GRFVLEGTEALNEV
-713 FED
+713 FDD

>member
-1 MLCTNLLCTKNCA
+1 MGCIMTNIKQIADDNIKY
-14 GNEGY
+14 E
-19 SMTENKIILEEN
+19 
-31 KNYYERFSLAVERIR
+31 ERFSLAVNRIR
-46 MIHTELWDQS
+46 TIHTELWDQTI
-56 VTLADKHLNSYFIK
+56 TLSDKHLNSYFIK

-85 KNNILKTL
+85 KSGILRTL
-93 TESELFHLNQG
+93 TETELFHLNKC
-104 LYEDIAP
+104 LYEDIE
-111 AKYETS
+111 KGRYETS

-128 GAETGLYLSALY
+128 GQETGVYLSALY
-140 AELHSNIPNAIEER
+140 AELRSNIPSAIEER

-170 LFEDSDCKPEQIRSA
+170 LFEEPDFKPEQIKSA

-192 YSDVTIKAG
+192 YSDITIKAG

-230 SGEYVTDNE
+230 FGEYVTENE
-239 VKTAKYLNSLPQE
+239 INIAKYLNSLSQD
-252 KIDSIAHTFT
+252 KIDSIARTFT

-271 YNMDMSGKKT
+271 YNMDMSCKKT

-290 ERIIKSAVLQF
+290 ERIIKSAVSQF
-301 RENGLEPVIYR
+301 RDSGLEPVIYR
-312 ASFAI
+312 ASTAI
-317 GSRTSMYK
+317 TARTSMYK
-325 VGFHGASANKQF
+325 IGFHGASANKQY
-337 EYDHRNDLALIFDKG
+337 EYDHRNDLAIIFDKG
-352 YADRQLSEYK
+352 FADRQLSEYK
-362 LAYESMKDAAAEF
+362 LAYESMKDSAGEF

-388 FTPFE
+388 FTPVE

-433 AFPVPDIGRKFE
+433 AFPVPDIGKNFE

-459 DKYEKIQTNIINAL
+459 GKYEKIQTKIISAL

-479 TVTGRGNNHTDM
+479 TVTGRGNNHTDI
-491 KINLVKKTVPEKQT
+491 KVNLVKKTDPEKQT
-505 VFENCLDDVNIPLG
+505 IFENCLDDVNIPLG
-519 EVFTSPELKGTEGVL
+519 EVFTSPELKGTEGIL

-540 LDNLKYKDLELK
+540 LDNLKYKELELT

-561 TCKNFENEEENKKY
+561 TCKNFDNEADNKKY

-633 HEEDLVT
+633 HEEELVT
-640 YNPDGKQ
+640 CNPDGRQ

-673 ITIPYSELGDIV
+673 ITIPYSELGDII
-685 VHTENDEKITIIKN
+685 VHTCSGGTIDIIKN
-699 GRFVLAGTEALNEV
+699 GRFVLEGTEALNEV
-713 FED
+713 FDD

>member
-1 MLCTNLLCTKNCA
+1 MGCIMTNIKQIADDNIKY
-14 GNEGY
+14 E
-19 SMTENKIILEEN
+19 
-31 KNYYERFSLAVERIR
+31 ERFSLAVNRIR
-46 MIHTELWDQS
+46 TIHTELWDQTI
-56 VTLADKHLNSYFIK
+56 TLSDKHLNSYFIK

-85 KNNILKTL
+85 KSGILRTL
-93 TESELFHLNQG
+93 TETELFHLNKC
-104 LYEDIAP
+104 LYEDIE
-111 AKYETS
+111 KGRYETS

-128 GAETGLYLSALY
+128 GQETGVYLSALY
-140 AELHSNIPNAIEER
+140 AELRSNIPSAIEER

-170 LFEDSDCKPEQIRSA
+170 LFEEPDFKPEQIKSA

-192 YSDVTIKAG
+192 YSDITIKAG

-230 SGEYVTDNE
+230 FGEYVTENE
-239 VKTAKYLNSLPQE
+239 INIAKYLNSLSQD
-252 KIDSIAHTFT
+252 KIDSIARTFT

-271 YNMDMSGKKT
+271 YNMDMSCKKT

-290 ERIIKSAVLQF
+290 ERIIKSAVSQF
-301 RENGLEPVIYR
+301 RDSGLEPVIYR
-312 ASFAI
+312 ASTAI
-317 GSRTSMYK
+317 TARTSMYK
-325 VGFHGASANKQF
+325 VGFHGASANKQY
-337 EYDHRNDLALIFDKG
+337 EYDHRNDLAIIFDKG
-352 YADRQLSEYK
+352 FADRQLSEYK
-362 LAYESMKDAAAEF
+362 LAYESMKDSAGEF

-388 FTPFE
+388 FTPVE

-433 AFPVPDIGRKFE
+433 AFPVPDIGKNFE

-459 DKYEKIQTNIINAL
+459 DKYEKIQTKIISAL

-479 TVTGRGNNHTDM
+479 TVTGRGNNHTDI
-491 KINLVKKTVPEKQT
+491 KVNLVKKTDPEKQT

-519 EVFTSPELKGTEGVL
+519 EVFTSPELKGTEGIL

-540 LDNLKYKDLELK
+540 LDNLKYKELELT

-561 TCKNFENEEENKKY
+561 TCKNFDNEADNKKY

-633 HEEDLVT
+633 HEEELVT
-640 YNPDGKQ
+640 CNPDGRQ

-660 SEPEKAYFNCHTD
+660 SEPENSILRKTEPEKAYFNCHTD
-673 ITIPYSELGDIV
+673 ITIPYSELGDII
-685 VHTENDEKITIIKN
+685 VHTCSGETIDIIKN
-699 GRFVLAGTEALNEV
+699 GRFVLEGTEALNEV
-713 FED
+713 FDD

>member
-1 MLCTNLLCTKNCA
+1 MGCIMTNIKQIADDNIKY
-14 GNEGY
+14 E
-19 SMTENKIILEEN
+19 
-31 KNYYERFSLAVERIR
+31 ERFSLAVNRIR
-46 MIHTELWDQS
+46 TIHTELWDQTI
-56 VTLADKHLNSYFIK
+56 TLSDKHLNSYFIK

-85 KNNILKTL
+85 KSGILRTL
-93 TESELFHLNQG
+93 TETELFHLNKC
-104 LYEDIAP
+104 LYEDIE
-111 AKYETS
+111 KGRYETS

-128 GAETGLYLSALY
+128 GQETGVYLSALY
-140 AELHSNIPNAIEER
+140 AELRSNIPSAIEER

-170 LFEDSDCKPEQIRSA
+170 LFEEPDFKPEQIKSA

-192 YSDVTIKAG
+192 YSDITIKAG

-230 SGEYVTDNE
+230 FGEYVTENE
-239 VKTAKYLNSLPQE
+239 INIAKYLNSLSQD
-252 KIDSIAHTFT
+252 KIDSIARTFT

-271 YNMDMSGKKT
+271 YNMDMSCKKT

-290 ERIIKSAVLQF
+290 ERIIKSAVSQF
-301 RENGLEPVIYR
+301 RDSGLEPVIYR
-312 ASFAI
+312 ASTAI
-317 GSRTSMYK
+317 TARTSMYK
-325 VGFHGASANKQF
+325 VGFHGASANKQY
-337 EYDHRNDLALIFDKG
+337 EYDHRNDLAIIFDKG
-352 YADRQLSEYK
+352 FADRQLSEYK
-362 LAYESMKDAAAEF
+362 LAYESMKDSAGEF

-388 FTPFE
+388 FTPVE

-433 AFPVPDIGRKFE
+433 AFPVPDIGKNFE

-459 DKYEKIQTNIINAL
+459 DKYEKIQTKIISAL

-479 TVTGRGNNHTDM
+479 TVTGRGNNHTDI
-491 KINLVKKTVPEKQT
+491 KVNLVKKTDPEKQT

-519 EVFTSPELKGTEGVL
+519 EVFTSPELKGTEGIL

-540 LDNLKYKDLELK
+540 LDNLKYKELELT

-561 TCKNFENEEENKKY
+561 TCKNFDNEADNKKY

-611 LLPILIAEK
+611 LLPVLIAEK

-633 HEEDLVT
+633 HEEELVT
-640 YNPDGKQ
+640 CNPDGRQ

-673 ITIPYSELGDIV
+673 ITIPYSELGDII
-685 VHTENDEKITIIKN
+685 VHTCSGETIDIIKN
-699 GRFVLAGTEALNEV
+699 GRFVLEGTEALNEV
-713 FED
+713 FDD

>member
-1 MLCTNLLCTKNCA
+1 MGCIMTNIKQIADDNIKY
-14 GNEGY
+14 E
-19 SMTENKIILEEN
+19 
-31 KNYYERFSLAVERIR
+31 ERFSLAVNRIR
-46 MIHTELWDQS
+46 TIHTELWDQTI
-56 VTLADKHLNSYFIK
+56 TLSDKHLNSYFIK

-85 KNNILKTL
+85 KSGILRTL
-93 TESELFHLNQG
+93 TETELFHLNKC
-104 LYEDIAP
+104 LYEDIE
-111 AKYETS
+111 KGRYETS

-128 GAETGLYLSALY
+128 GQETGVYLSALY
-140 AELHSNIPNAIEER
+140 AELRSNIPSAIEER

-170 LFEDSDCKPEQIRSA
+170 LFEEPDFKPEQIKSA

-192 YSDVTIKAG
+192 YSDITIKAG

-230 SGEYVTDNE
+230 FGEYVTENE
-239 VKTAKYLNSLPQE
+239 INIAKYLNSLSQD
-252 KIDSIAHTFT
+252 KIDSIARTFT

-271 YNMDMSGKKT
+271 YNMDMSCKKT

-290 ERIIKSAVLQF
+290 ERIIKSAVSQF
-301 RENGLEPVIYR
+301 RDSGLEPVIYR
-312 ASFAI
+312 ASTAI
-317 GSRTSMYK
+317 TARTSMYK
-325 VGFHGASANKQF
+325 VGFHGASANKQY
-337 EYDHRNDLALIFDKG
+337 EYDHRNDLAIIFDKG
-352 YADRQLSEYK
+352 FADRQLSEYK
-362 LAYESMKDAAAEF
+362 LAYESMKDSASEF

-388 FTPFE
+388 FTPVE

-433 AFPVPDIGRKFE
+433 AFPVPDIGKNFE

-459 DKYEKIQTNIINAL
+459 DKYEKIQTKIISAL

-479 TVTGRGNNHTDM
+479 TVTGRGNNHTDI
-491 KINLVKKTVPEKQT
+491 KVNLVKKTDPEKQT

-519 EVFTSPELKGTEGVL
+519 EVFTSPELKGTEGIL

-540 LDNLKYKDLELK
+540 LDNLKYKELELT

-561 TCKNFENEEENKKY
+561 TCKNFDNEADNKKY

-633 HEEDLVT
+633 HEEELVT
-640 YNPDGKQ
+640 CNPDGRQ

-673 ITIPYSELGDIV
+673 ITIPYSELGDII
-685 VHTENDEKITIIKN
+685 VHTCSGETIDIIKN
-699 GRFVLAGTEALNEV
+699 GRFVLEGTEALNEV
-713 FED
+713 FDD

>member
-1 MLCTNLLCTKNCA
+1 MGCIMTNIKQIADDNIKY
-14 GNEGY
+14 E
-19 SMTENKIILEEN
+19 
-31 KNYYERFSLAVERIR
+31 ERFSLAVNRIR
-46 MIHTELWDQS
+46 TIHTELWDQTI
-56 VTLADKHLNSYFIK
+56 TLSDKHLNSYFIK

-85 KNNILKTL
+85 KSGILRTL
-93 TESELFHLNQG
+93 TETELFHLNKC
-104 LYEDIAP
+104 LYEDIE
-111 AKYETS
+111 KGHYETS

-128 GAETGLYLSALY
+128 GQETGVYLSALY
-140 AELHSNIPNAIEER
+140 AELRSNIPSAIEER

-170 LFEDSDCKPEQIRSA
+170 LFEEPDFKPEQIKSA

-192 YSDVTIKAG
+192 YSDITIKAG

-230 SGEYVTDNE
+230 FGEYVTENE
-239 VKTAKYLNSLPQE
+239 INIAKYLNSLSQD
-252 KIDSIAHTFT
+252 KIDSIARTFT

-271 YNMDMSGKKT
+271 YNMDMSCKKT

-290 ERIIKSAVLQF
+290 ERIIKSAVSQF
-301 RENGLEPVIYR
+301 RDSGLEPVIYR
-312 ASFAI
+312 ASTAI
-317 GSRTSMYK
+317 TARTSMYK
-325 VGFHGASANKQF
+325 VGFHGASANKQY
-337 EYDHRNDLALIFDKG
+337 EYDHRNDLAIIFDKG
-352 YADRQLSEYK
+352 FADRQLSEYK
-362 LAYESMKDAAAEF
+362 LAYESMKDSAGEF

-388 FTPFE
+388 FTPVE

-433 AFPVPDIGRKFE
+433 AFPVPDIGKNFE

-459 DKYEKIQTNIINAL
+459 DKYEKIQTKIISAL

-479 TVTGRGNNHTDM
+479 TVTGRGNNHTDI
-491 KINLVKKTVPEKQT
+491 KVNLVKKTDPEKQT

-519 EVFTSPELKGTEGVL
+519 EVFTSPELKGTEGIL

-540 LDNLKYKDLELK
+540 LDNLKYKELELT

-561 TCKNFENEEENKKY
+561 TCKNFDNEADNKKY

-633 HEEDLVT
+633 HEEELVT
-640 YNPDGKQ
+640 CNPDGRQ

-673 ITIPYSELGDIV
+673 ITIPYSELGDII
-685 VHTENDEKITIIKN
+685 VHTCSGETIDIIKN
-699 GRFVLAGTEALNEV
+699 GRFVLEGTEALNEV
-713 FED
+713 FDD

>member
-1 MLCTNLLCTKNCA
+1 MGCIMTNIKQIADDNIKY
-14 GNEGY
+14 E
-19 SMTENKIILEEN
+19 
-31 KNYYERFSLAVERIR
+31 ERFSLAVNRIR
-46 MIHTELWDQS
+46 TIHTELWDQTI
-56 VTLADKHLNSYFIK
+56 TLSDKHLNSYFIK

-85 KNNILKTL
+85 KSGILRTL
-93 TESELFHLNQG
+93 TETELFHLNKC
-104 LYEDIAP
+104 LYEDIE
-111 AKYETS
+111 KGRYETS
-117 YTNPAYAVKRF
+117 YTNPAYAAKRF
-128 GAETGLYLSALY
+128 GQETGVYLSALY
-140 AELHSNIPNAIEER
+140 AELRSNIPSAIEER

-170 LFEDSDCKPEQIRSA
+170 LFEEPDFKPEQIKSA

-192 YSDVTIKAG
+192 YSDITIKAG

-230 SGEYVTDNE
+230 FGEYVTENE
-239 VKTAKYLNSLPQE
+239 INIAKYLNSLSQD
-252 KIDSIAHTFT
+252 KIDSIARTFT

-271 YNMDMSGKKT
+271 YNMDMSCKKT

-290 ERIIKSAVLQF
+290 ERIIKSAVSQF
-301 RENGLEPVIYR
+301 RDSGLEPVIYR
-312 ASFAI
+312 ASTAI
-317 GSRTSMYK
+317 TARTSMYK
-325 VGFHGASANKQF
+325 VGFHGASANKQY
-337 EYDHRNDLALIFDKG
+337 EYDHRNDLAIIFDKG
-352 YADRQLSEYK
+352 FADRQLSEYK
-362 LAYESMKDAAAEF
+362 LAYESMKDSAGEF

-388 FTPFE
+388 FTPVE

-433 AFPVPDIGRKFE
+433 AFPVPDIGKNFE

-459 DKYEKIQTNIINAL
+459 DKYEKIQTKIISAL

-479 TVTGRGNNHTDM
+479 TVTGRGNNHTDI
-491 KINLVKKTVPEKQT
+491 KVNLVKKTDPEKQT

-519 EVFTSPELKGTEGVL
+519 EVFTSPELKGTEGIL

-540 LDNLKYKDLELK
+540 LDNLKYKELELT

-561 TCKNFENEEENKKY
+561 TCKNFDNEADNKKY

-633 HEEDLVT
+633 HEEELVT
-640 YNPDGKQ
+640 CNPDGRQ

-673 ITIPYSELGDIV
+673 ITIPYSELGDII
-685 VHTENDEKITIIKN
+685 VHTCSGETIDIIKN
-699 GRFVLAGTEALNEV
+699 GRFVLEGTEALNEV
-713 FED
+713 FDD

>member
-1 MLCTNLLCTKNCA
+1 MGCIMTNIKQIADDNIKY
-14 GNEGY
+14 E
-19 SMTENKIILEEN
+19 
-31 KNYYERFSLAVERIR
+31 ERFSLAVNRIR
-46 MIHTELWDQS
+46 TIHTELWDQTI
-56 VTLADKHLNSYFIK
+56 TLSDKHLNSYFIK

-85 KNNILKTL
+85 KSGILRTL
-93 TESELFHLNQG
+93 TETELFHLNKC
-104 LYEDIAP
+104 LYEDIE
-111 AKYETS
+111 KGRYETS

-128 GAETGLYLSALY
+128 GQETGLYLSALY
-140 AELHSNIPNAIEER
+140 AELRSNIPNAIEEH

-170 LFEDSDCKPEQIRSA
+170 LFEEPDCKPEQIKSA

-192 YSDVTIKAG
+192 YSDITIKAG
-201 LNDMLNPEM
+201 LNNMLNPEM
-210 SFIKDIIMNENLE
+210 SFIKDIIINENLE

-230 SGEYVTDNE
+230 FGEYVTENE
-239 VKTAKYLNSLPQE
+239 INIAKYLNRLSQD
-252 KIDSIAHTFT
+252 KIDSIARTFT

-290 ERIIKSAVLQF
+290 ERIIKSAISQF
-301 RENGLEPVIYR
+301 RDNGLEPVIYR
-312 ASFAI
+312 ASTAI
-317 GSRTSMYK
+317 TARTSMYK
-325 VGFHGASANKQF
+325 VGVHGASANKQF

-352 YADRQLSEYK
+352 FADRQLSEYK
-362 LAYESMKDAAAEF
+362 LAYEAMKDSASEF

-388 FTPFE
+388 FTPIE

-433 AFPVPDIGRKFE
+433 AFPVPDIGKDFE

-459 DKYEKIQTNIINAL
+459 DKYEKIQTKIISAL

-479 TVTGRGNNHTDM
+479 TVTGRGSNHTDI
-491 KINLVKKTVPEKQT
+491 KVNLVKKTDHEKQT
-505 VFENCLDDVNIPLG
+505 VFENCLADVNIPLG
-519 EVFTSPELKGTEGVL
+519 EVFTSPELKGTEGIL

-540 LDNLKYKDLELK
+540 LDNLKYKELELT

-561 TCKNFENEEENKKY
+561 TCKNFENEADNKKY

-633 HEEDLVT
+633 HEEELVT

-673 ITIPYSELGDIV
+673 ITIPYSELGDII
-685 VHTENDEKITIIKN
+685 VHTGSGETIDIIKN
-699 GRFVLAGTEALNEV
+699 GRFVLEGTEALNEV
-713 FED
+713 FDD

>member
-1 MLCTNLLCTKNCA
+1 MGCIMTNIKQIADDNIKY
-14 GNEGY
+14 E
-19 SMTENKIILEEN
+19 
-31 KNYYERFSLAVERIR
+31 ERFSLAVNRIR
-46 MIHTELWDQS
+46 TIHTELWDQTI
-56 VTLADKHLNSYFIK
+56 TLSDKHLNSYFIK

-85 KNNILKTL
+85 KSGILRTL
-93 TESELFHLNQG
+93 TETELFHLNKC
-104 LYEDIAP
+104 LYEDIE
-111 AKYETS
+111 KGRYETS

-128 GAETGLYLSALY
+128 GQETGVYLSALY
-140 AELHSNIPNAIEER
+140 AELRSNIPSAIEER

-170 LFEDSDCKPEQIRSA
+170 LFEEPDFKPEQIKSA

-192 YSDVTIKAG
+192 YSDITIKAG

-230 SGEYVTDNE
+230 FGEYVTENE
-239 VKTAKYLNSLPQE
+239 INIAKYLNSLSQD
-252 KIDSIAHTFT
+252 KIDSIARTFT

-271 YNMDMSGKKT
+271 YNMDMSCKKT

-290 ERIIKSAVLQF
+290 ERIIKSAVSQF
-301 RENGLEPVIYR
+301 RDSGLEPVIYR
-312 ASFAI
+312 ASTAI
-317 GSRTSMYK
+317 TARTSMYK
-325 VGFHGASANKQF
+325 VGFHGASANKQY
-337 EYDHRNDLALIFDKG
+337 EYDHRNDLAIIFDKG
-352 YADRQLSEYK
+352 FADRQLSEYK
-362 LAYESMKDAAAEF
+362 LAYESMKDSAGEF

-388 FTPFE
+388 FTPVE

-433 AFPVPDIGRKFE
+433 AFPVPDIGKNFE

-459 DKYEKIQTNIINAL
+459 DKYEKIQTKIISAL

-479 TVTGRGNNHTDM
+479 TVTGRGNNHTDI
-491 KINLVKKTVPEKQT
+491 KVNLVKKTDPEKQT

-519 EVFTSPELKGTEGVL
+519 EVFTSPELKGTEGIL

-540 LDNLKYKDLELK
+540 LDNLKYKDLELT

-561 TCKNFENEEENKKY
+561 TCKNFDNEADNKKY

-633 HEEDLVT
+633 HEEELVT
-640 YNPDGKQ
+640 CNPDGRQ

-673 ITIPYSELGDIV
+673 ITIPYSELGDII
-685 VHTENDEKITIIKN
+685 VHTCSGETIDIIKN
-699 GRFVLAGTEALNEV
+699 GRFVLEGTEALNEV
-713 FED
+713 FDD

>member
-1 MLCTNLLCTKNCA
+1 MGCIMTNIKQIADDNIKY
-14 GNEGY
+14 E
-19 SMTENKIILEEN
+19 
-31 KNYYERFSLAVERIR
+31 ERFSLAVNRIR
-46 MIHTELWDQS
+46 TIHTELWDQTI
-56 VTLADKHLNSYFIK
+56 TLSDKHLNSYFIK

-85 KNNILKTL
+85 KSGILRTL
-93 TESELFHLNQG
+93 TETELFHLNKC
-104 LYEDIAP
+104 LYEDIE
-111 AKYETS
+111 KDRYETS

-128 GAETGLYLSALY
+128 GQETGVYLSALY
-140 AELHSNIPNAIEER
+140 AELRSNIPSAIEER

-170 LFEDSDCKPEQIRSA
+170 LFEEPDFKPEQIKSA

-192 YSDVTIKAG
+192 YSDITIKAG

-223 DLRYLYF
+223 NLRYLYF
-230 SGEYVTDNE
+230 FGEYVTENE
-239 VKTAKYLNSLPQE
+239 INIAKYLNSLSQD
-252 KIDSIAHTFT
+252 KIDSIARTFT

-271 YNMDMSGKKT
+271 YNMDMSCKKT

-290 ERIIKSAVLQF
+290 ERIIKSAVSQF
-301 RENGLEPVIYR
+301 RDSGLEPVIYR
-312 ASFAI
+312 ASTAI
-317 GSRTSMYK
+317 TARTSMYK
-325 VGFHGASANKQF
+325 VGFHGASANKQY
-337 EYDHRNDLALIFDKG
+337 EYDHRNDLAIIFDKG
-352 YADRQLSEYK
+352 FADRQLSEYK
-362 LAYESMKDAAAEF
+362 LAYESMKDSAGEF

-388 FTPFE
+388 FTPVE

-433 AFPVPDIGRKFE
+433 AFPVPDIGKKFE

-459 DKYEKIQTNIINAL
+459 DKYEKIQTKIISAL

-479 TVTGRGNNHTDM
+479 TVTGRGNNHTDI
-491 KINLVKKTVPEKQT
+491 KVNLVKKTDPEKQT

-519 EVFTSPELKGTEGVL
+519 EVFTSPELKGTEGIL

-540 LDNLKYKDLELK
+540 LDNLKYKELELT

-561 TCKNFENEEENKKY
+561 TCKNFDNEADNKKY

-633 HEEDLVT
+633 HEEELVT
-640 YNPDGKQ
+640 CNPDGRQ

-673 ITIPYSELGDIV
+673 ITIPYSELGDII
-685 VHTENDEKITIIKN
+685 VHTDSGETINIIKN
-699 GRFVLAGTEALNEV
+699 GRFVLEGTEALNEV
-713 FED
+713 FDD

>member
-1 MLCTNLLCTKNCA
+1 MGCIMTNIKQIADDNIKY
-14 GNEGY
+14 E
-19 SMTENKIILEEN
+19 
-31 KNYYERFSLAVERIR
+31 ERFSLAVNRIR
-46 MIHTELWDQS
+46 TIHTELWDQTI
-56 VTLADKHLNSYFIK
+56 TLSDKHLNSYFIK

-85 KNNILKTL
+85 KSGILRTL
-93 TESELFHLNQG
+93 TETELFHLNKC
-104 LYEDIAP
+104 LYEDIE
-111 AKYETS
+111 KGRYETS

-128 GAETGLYLSALY
+128 GQETGVYLSALY
-140 AELHSNIPNAIEER
+140 AELRSNIPSAIEER

-159 TIFELF
+159 TICELF

-170 LFEDSDCKPEQIRSA
+170 LFEEPDFKPEQIKSA

-192 YSDVTIKAG
+192 YSDITIKAG

-230 SGEYVTDNE
+230 FGEYVTENE
-239 VKTAKYLNSLPQE
+239 INIAKYLNSLSQD
-252 KIDSIAHTFT
+252 KIDSIARTFT

-271 YNMDMSGKKT
+271 YNMDMSCKKT

-290 ERIIKSAVLQF
+290 ERIIKSAVSQF
-301 RENGLEPVIYR
+301 RDSGLEPVIYR
-312 ASFAI
+312 ASTAI
-317 GSRTSMYK
+317 TARTSMYK
-325 VGFHGASANKQF
+325 VGFHGASANKQY
-337 EYDHRNDLALIFDKG
+337 EYDHRNDLAIIFDKG
-352 YADRQLSEYK
+352 FADRQLSEYK
-362 LAYESMKDAAAEF
+362 LAYESMKDSAGEF

-388 FTPFE
+388 FTPVE

-433 AFPVPDIGRKFE
+433 AFPVPDIGKNFE

-459 DKYEKIQTNIINAL
+459 DKYEKIQTKIISAL

-479 TVTGRGNNHTDM
+479 TVTGRGNNHTDI
-491 KINLVKKTVPEKQT
+491 KVNLVKKTDPEKQT

-519 EVFTSPELKGTEGVL
+519 EVFTSPELKGTEGIL

-540 LDNLKYKDLELK
+540 LDNLKYKELELT

-561 TCKNFENEEENKKY
+561 TCKNFDNEADNKKY

-633 HEEDLVT
+633 HEEELVT
-640 YNPDGKQ
+640 CNPDGRQ

-673 ITIPYSELGDIV
+673 ITIPYSELGDII
-685 VHTENDEKITIIKN
+685 VHTCSGETIDIIKN
-699 GRFVLAGTEALNEV
+699 GRFVLEGTEALNEV
-713 FED
+713 FDD

>member
-1 MLCTNLLCTKNCA
+1 MGCIMTNIKQIADDNIKY
-14 GNEGY
+14 E
-19 SMTENKIILEEN
+19 
-31 KNYYERFSLAVERIR
+31 ERFSLAVNRIR
-46 MIHTELWDQS
+46 TIHTELWDQTI
-56 VTLADKHLNSYFIK
+56 TLSDKHLNSYFIK

-85 KNNILKTL
+85 KSGILRTL
-93 TESELFHLNQG
+93 TETELFHLNKC
-104 LYEDIAP
+104 LYEDIE
-111 AKYETS
+111 KGRYETS

-128 GAETGLYLSALY
+128 GQETGVYLSALY
-140 AELHSNIPNAIEER
+140 AELRSNIPSAIEER

-170 LFEDSDCKPEQIRSA
+170 LFEEPDFKPEQIKSA

-192 YSDVTIKAG
+192 YSDITIKAG

-230 SGEYVTDNE
+230 FGEYVTKNE
-239 VKTAKYLNSLPQE
+239 INIAKYLNSLSQD
-252 KIDSIAHTFT
+252 KIDSIARTFT

-271 YNMDMSGKKT
+271 YNMDMSCKKT

-290 ERIIKSAVLQF
+290 ERIIKSAVSQF
-301 RENGLEPVIYR
+301 RDSGLEPVIYR
-312 ASFAI
+312 ASTAI
-317 GSRTSMYK
+317 TARTSMYK
-325 VGFHGASANKQF
+325 VGFHGASANKQY
-337 EYDHRNDLALIFDKG
+337 EYDHRNDLAIIFDKG
-352 YADRQLSEYK
+352 FANRQLSEYR
-362 LAYESMKDAAAEF
+362 LAYESMKDSAGEF

-388 FTPFE
+388 FTPVE

-433 AFPVPDIGRKFE
+433 AFPVPDIGKKFE

-459 DKYEKIQTNIINAL
+459 DKYEKIQTKIISAL

-479 TVTGRGNNHTDM
+479 TVTGRGNNHTDI
-491 KINLVKKTVPEKQT
+491 KVNLVKKTDPEKQT

-519 EVFTSPELKGTEGVL
+519 EVFTSPELKGTEGIL

-540 LDNLKYKDLELK
+540 LDNLKYKELELT

-561 TCKNFENEEENKKY
+561 TCKNFDNEADNKKY

-633 HEEDLVT
+633 HEEELVT
-640 YNPDGKQ
+640 CNPDGRQ

-673 ITIPYSELGDIV
+673 ITIPYSELGDII
-685 VHTENDEKITIIKN
+685 VHTCSGETIDIIKN
-699 GRFVLAGTEALNEV
+699 GRFVLEGTEALNEV
-713 FED
+713 FDD

>member
-1 MLCTNLLCTKNCA
+1 MGCIMTNIKQIADDNIKY
-14 GNEGY
+14 E
-19 SMTENKIILEEN
+19 
-31 KNYYERFSLAVERIR
+31 ERFSLAVNRIR
-46 MIHTELWDQS
+46 TIHTELWDQTI
-56 VTLADKHLNSYFIK
+56 TLSDKHLNSYFIK

-85 KNNILKTL
+85 KSGILRTL
-93 TESELFHLNQG
+93 TETELFHLNKC
-104 LYEDIAP
+104 LYEGIE
-111 AKYETS
+111 KGRYETS

-128 GAETGLYLSALY
+128 GQETGVYLSALY
-140 AELHSNIPNAIEER
+140 AELRSNIPSAIEER

-170 LFEDSDCKPEQIRSA
+170 LFEEPDFKPEQIKSA

-192 YSDVTIKAG
+192 YSDITIKAG

-230 SGEYVTDNE
+230 FGEYVTENE
-239 VKTAKYLNSLPQE
+239 INIAKYLNSLSQD
-252 KIDSIAHTFT
+252 KIDSIARTFT

-271 YNMDMSGKKT
+271 YNMDMSCKKT

-290 ERIIKSAVLQF
+290 ERIIKSAVSQF
-301 RENGLEPVIYR
+301 RDSGLEPVIYR
-312 ASFAI
+312 ASTAI
-317 GSRTSMYK
+317 TARTSMYK
-325 VGFHGASANKQF
+325 VGFHGASANKQY
-337 EYDHRNDLALIFDKG
+337 EYDHRNDLAIIFDKG
-352 YADRQLSEYK
+352 FADRQLSEYK
-362 LAYESMKDAAAEF
+362 LAYESMKDSAGEF

-388 FTPFE
+388 FTPVE

-433 AFPVPDIGRKFE
+433 AFPVPDIGKNFE

-459 DKYEKIQTNIINAL
+459 DKYEKIQTKIISAL

-479 TVTGRGNNHTDM
+479 TVTGRGNNHTDI
-491 KINLVKKTVPEKQT
+491 KVNLVKKTDPEKQT

-519 EVFTSPELKGTEGVL
+519 EVFTSPELKGTEGIL

-540 LDNLKYKDLELK
+540 LDNLKYKELELT

-561 TCKNFENEEENKKY
+561 TCKNFDNEADNKKY

-597 TTAYMMG
+597 STAYMMG

-633 HEEDLVT
+633 HEEELVT
-640 YNPDGKQ
+640 CNPDGRQ

-660 SEPEKAYFNCHTD
+660 CEPEKAYFNCHTD
-673 ITIPYSELGDIV
+673 ITIPYSELGDII
-685 VHTENDEKITIIKN
+685 VHTSSGETIDIIKN
-699 GRFVLAGTEALNEV
+699 GRFVLEGTEALNEV
-713 FED
+713 FDD

>member
-1 MLCTNLLCTKNCA
+1 MGCIMTNIKQIADDNIK
-14 GNEGY
+14 Y
-19 SMTENKIILEEN
+19 D
-31 KNYYERFSLAVERIR
+31 ERFSLAVNRIR
-46 MIHTELWDQS
+46 TIHTELWDQTI
-56 VTLADKHLNSYFIK
+56 TLSDKHLNSYFIK

-85 KNNILKTL
+85 KSGILRTL
-93 TESELFHLNQG
+93 TETELFHLNKC
-104 LYEDIAP
+104 LYEDIE
-111 AKYETS
+111 KGRYETS

-128 GAETGLYLSALY
+128 GQETGVYLSALY
-140 AELHSNIPNAIEER
+140 AELRSNIPSAIEER

-170 LFEDSDCKPEQIRSA
+170 LFEEPDFKPEQIKSA

-192 YSDVTIKAG
+192 YSDITIKAG

-230 SGEYVTDNE
+230 FGEYVTENE
-239 VKTAKYLNSLPQE
+239 INIAKYLNSLSQD
-252 KIDSIAHTFT
+252 KIDSIARTFT

-271 YNMDMSGKKT
+271 YNMDMSCKKT

-290 ERIIKSAVLQF
+290 ERIIKSAVSQF
-301 RENGLEPVIYR
+301 RDSGLEPVIYR
-312 ASFAI
+312 ASTAI
-317 GSRTSMYK
+317 TARTSMYK
-325 VGFHGASANKQF
+325 IGFHGASANKQY
-337 EYDHRNDLALIFDKG
+337 EYDHRNDLAIIFDKG
-352 YADRQLSEYK
+352 FADRQLSEYK
-362 LAYESMKDAAAEF
+362 LAYESMKDSAGEF

-388 FTPFE
+388 FTPVE

-433 AFPVPDIGRKFE
+433 AFPVPDIGKNFE

-459 DKYEKIQTNIINAL
+459 DKYEKIQTKIISAL

-479 TVTGRGNNHTDM
+479 TVTGRGNNHTDI
-491 KINLVKKTVPEKQT
+491 KVNLVKKTDPEKQT

-519 EVFTSPELKGTEGVL
+519 EVFTSPELKGTEGIL

-540 LDNLKYKDLELK
+540 LDNLKYKELELT

-561 TCKNFENEEENKKY
+561 TCKNFDNEADNKKY

-633 HEEDLVT
+633 HEEELVT
-640 YNPDGKQ
+640 CNPDGRQ

-673 ITIPYSELGDIV
+673 ITIPYSELGDII
-685 VHTENDEKITIIKN
+685 VHTCSGETIDIIKN
-699 GRFVLAGTEALNEV
+699 GRFVLEGTEALNEV
-713 FED
+713 FDD

>member
-1 MLCTNLLCTKNCA
+1 MGCIMTNIKQIADDNIKY
-14 GNEGY
+14 E
-19 SMTENKIILEEN
+19 
-31 KNYYERFSLAVERIR
+31 ERFSLAVNRIR
-46 MIHTELWDQS
+46 TIHTELWDQTI
-56 VTLADKHLNSYFIK
+56 TLSDKHLNSYFIK

-85 KNNILKTL
+85 KSGILRTL
-93 TESELFHLNQG
+93 TETELFHLNKC
-104 LYEDIAP
+104 LYEDIE
-111 AKYETS
+111 KGRYEAS

-128 GAETGLYLSALY
+128 GQETGVYLSALY
-140 AELHSNIPNAIEER
+140 AELRSNIPSAIEER

-170 LFEDSDCKPEQIRSA
+170 LFEEPDFKPEQIKSA

-192 YSDVTIKAG
+192 YSDITIKAG

-223 DLRYLYF
+223 NLRYLYF
-230 SGEYVTDNE
+230 FGEYVTENE
-239 VKTAKYLNSLPQE
+239 INIAKYLNSLSQD
-252 KIDSIAHTFT
+252 KIDSIARTFT

-271 YNMDMSGKKT
+271 YNMDMSCKKT

-290 ERIIKSAVLQF
+290 ERIIKSAVSQF
-301 RENGLEPVIYR
+301 RDSGLEPVIYR
-312 ASFAI
+312 ASTAI
-317 GSRTSMYK
+317 TARTSMYK
-325 VGFHGASANKQF
+325 VGFHGASANKQY
-337 EYDHRNDLALIFDKG
+337 EYDHRNDLAIIFDKG
-352 YADRQLSEYK
+352 FADRQLSEYK
-362 LAYESMKDAAAEF
+362 LAYESMKDSAGEF

-388 FTPFE
+388 FTPVE

-433 AFPVPDIGRKFE
+433 AFPVPDIGKKFE

-459 DKYEKIQTNIINAL
+459 DKYEKIQTKIISAL

-479 TVTGRGNNHTDM
+479 TVTGRGNNHTDI
-491 KINLVKKTVPEKQT
+491 KVNLVKKTDPEKQT

-519 EVFTSPELKGTEGVL
+519 EVFTSPELKGTEGIL

-540 LDNLKYKDLELK
+540 LDNLKYKELELT

-561 TCKNFENEEENKKY
+561 TCKNFDNEADNKKY

-633 HEEDLVT
+633 HEEELVT
-640 YNPDGKQ
+640 CNPDGRQ

-673 ITIPYSELGDIV
+673 ITIPYSELGDII
-685 VHTENDEKITIIKN
+685 VHTDSGETINIIKN
-699 GRFVLAGTEALNEV
+699 GRFVLEGTEALNEV
-713 FED
+713 FDD